1 MSIQKFSL
9 YTRFPAKLNYVKYI
23 YLLILKEITTNK
35 NLPHFFGIFRYI
47 EEKNFVKPK
56 AL

>member
-9 YTRFPAKLNYVKYI
+9 YTRFPAKLNYVKNI
-23 YLLILKEITTNK
+23 YLLILNEITTNK
-35 NLPHFFGIFRYI
+35 NLPPFFVIFRCI
-47 EEKNFVKPK
+47 GGKNFFKPK